1 MQKKPRLHSLGRCI
15 SAEVCKLEV
24 MGYPPCHYLLVM
36 RFLELARKLRTN
48 HTFAEKRENRTS
60 HSGSLRTEIMKQA
73 CKLGIG
79 C

>member
-24 MGYPPCHYLLVM
+24 MDYPPCHYLLVM

-48 HTFAEKRENRTS
+48 HTFTEKRETRKSNQPLWILAHRNYEA
-60 HSGSLRTEIMKQA
+60 SL
-73 CKLGIG
+73 
-79 C
+79 

>member
-15 SAEVCKLEV
+15 STEVCKLKV

-48 HTFAEKRENRTS
+48 HTFTEKRETRNEKIEPAT
-60 HSGSLRTEIMKQA
+60 LDPCAQ
-73 CKLGIG
+73 KL
-79 C
+79 